1 MPDPTE
7 PLRAAT
13 ARTLDPMPRPAPAAL
28 GRAFFDRPAELVA
41 PDLLG
46 RTLVSDL
53 PDGTVELRITE
64 VEAYSGSADPAAH
77 SYRGMTAR
85 NAVMFGEPGHVY
97 VYFTYGMHF
106 CANLVTGPGTTAS
119 GVLLRAGEIRS
130 GHELARRRRPSSRT
144 AADLAR
150 GPARLAS
157 ALGFDRALNGV
168 DACSPGTPARIL
180 PGTPPE
186 AASVSAG
193 PRTGVSSAADIPW
206 RFWIT
211 GDPTVSPY
219 RRHVPKK
226 RRTPTG

>member
-1 MPDPTE
+1 
-7 PLRAAT
+7 
-13 ARTLDPMPRPAPAAL
+13 MPRSASAAL
-28 GRAFFDRPAELVA
+28 GRSFFDRPAELVA

-46 RTLVSDL
+46 RTLVSEL
-53 PDGTVELRITE
+53 PEGTVELRITE
-64 VEAYSGSADPAAH
+64 VEAYSGAADPAAH
-77 SYRGMTAR
+77 SYRGRTAR

-130 GHELARRRRPSSRT
+130 GHVLARRRRPSSRSD
-144 AADLAR
+144 ADLAR

-157 ALGFDRALNGV
+157 ALGLDRAVNGV
-168 DACSPGTPARIL
+168 DACSPGTPVRIL
-180 PGTPPE
+180 PGTPPGPE
-186 AASVSAG
+186 AVSTG

-211 GDPTVSPY
+211 DDPTVSAY

-226 RRTPTG
+226 RRTPTA

>member
-1 MPDPTE
+1 
-7 PLRAAT
+7 
-13 ARTLDPMPRPAPAAL
+13 MPRPVPAAL
-28 GRAFFDRPAELVA
+28 GRSFFDRPAELVA

-46 RTLVSDL
+46 RTLISEL
-53 PDGTVELRITE
+53 PEGTVELRITE
-64 VEAYSGSADPAAH
+64 VEAYSGAADPAAH
-77 SYRGMTAR
+77 SYRGRTAR
-85 NAVMFGEPGHVY
+85 NAVMFGDPGHVY

-130 GHELARRRRPSSRT
+130 GRVLARHRRPSSRNDS
-144 AADLAR
+144 ALAQ

-157 ALGFDRALNGV
+157 ALGFDRAVNGV
-168 DACSPGTPARIL
+168 DACSPGTPVRIL
-180 PGTPPE
+180 PGTPPGPE
-186 AASVSAG
+186 AVSTG
-193 PRTGVSSAADIPW
+193 PRVGVSSAADVPW
-206 RFWIT
+206 RFWIA

>member
-1 MPDPTE
+1 
-7 PLRAAT
+7 
-13 ARTLDPMPRPAPAAL
+13 MPRPAPAAL

-53 PDGTVELRITE
+53 PEGTVELRITE

-130 GHELARRRRPSSRT
+130 GHDLARHRRPSSRT

-157 ALGFDRALNGV
+157 ALGLDRALNGA
-168 DACSPGTPARIL
+168 DACSPGGPVRVL
-180 PGTPPE
+180 RGTPPG
-186 AASVSAG
+186 ADAVSTG

-211 GDPTVSPY
+211 DDPTVSPY

>member
-1 MPDPTE
+1 MTGPV
-7 PLRAAT
+7 
-13 ARTLDPMPRPAPAAL
+13 PAAAL

-53 PDGTVELRITE
+53 PEGAVQLRITE
-64 VEAYSGSADPAAH
+64 VEAYSGPVDPAAH
-77 SYRGMTAR
+77 SYRGRTAR

-119 GVLLRAGEIRS
+119 GVLLRAGEVRS
-130 GHELARRRRPSSRT
+130 GQSLARYRRPSSRSD
-144 AADLAR
+144 ADLAR
-150 GPARLAS
+150 GPARLAT
-157 ALGFDRALNGV
+157 ALGLDRALNGV
-168 DACSPGTPARIL
+168 DACTPGAPVRLL
-180 PGTPPE
+180 PGTPPDPDG
-186 AASVSAG
+186 VSAG
-193 PRTGVSSAADIPW
+193 PRTGVSSAAEIPW

-219 RRHVPKK
+219 RRHVPRR